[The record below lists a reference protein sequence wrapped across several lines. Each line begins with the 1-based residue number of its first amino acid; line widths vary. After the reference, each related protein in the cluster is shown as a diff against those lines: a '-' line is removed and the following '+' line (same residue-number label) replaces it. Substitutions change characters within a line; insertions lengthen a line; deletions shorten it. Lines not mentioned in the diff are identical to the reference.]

1 MQAEVILFTVNTKYK
16 KEVKTVSPIVFSKH
30 DYQSELDQ
38 LRIRFGFDFA
48 GLALPTEDHVGMKI
62 MWRYVSGNL
71 NNRYQR
77 IVLRNGRGIAGT
89 VMKTGKPMTIANTDR
104 DEIQQSLFNFPI
116 LLSEQLTALIAIPLW
131 HNHRVKGV
139 LLFGQRNG
147 KSLPNETHDAIKVEG
162 IGALTSEDKVIL

>member
-1 MQAEVILFTVNTKYK
+1 MN
-16 KEVKTVSPIVFSKH
+16 PIDFSMH
-30 DYQSELDQ
+30 DYQSELDN
-38 LRIRFGFDFA
+38 LRIHFGFDFA

-62 MWRYVSGNL
+62 KWRYVSGNL

-77 IVLRNGRGIAGT
+77 IVLRNGRGIAGN
-89 VMKTGKPMTIANTDR
+89 VMKTGKPMTIANTNQ

-139 LLFGQRNG
+139 LLFGQRND
-147 KSLPNETHDAIKVEG
+147 KPLPNKTHDVIKLKG
-162 IGALTSEDKVIL
+162 IGSLTSEDKVIL